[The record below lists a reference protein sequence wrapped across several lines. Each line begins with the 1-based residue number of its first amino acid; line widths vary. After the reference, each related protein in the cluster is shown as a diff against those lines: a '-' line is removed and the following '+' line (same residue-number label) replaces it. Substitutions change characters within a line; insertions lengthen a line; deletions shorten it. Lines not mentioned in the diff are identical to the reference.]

1 MHIICKSTPIA
12 LVRTIELCYNVNE
25 VKLKMNTV
33 NMTIRVDK
41 DLKANVDSLFKN
53 LGITTNS
60 AINMFL
66 KQCEREQSL
75 VFTPSML
82 TPAPSKELA
91 EALQE
96 MEDYKN
102 GKIQLDRFKTTEELF
117 EYLDK

>member
-1 MHIICKSTPIA
+1 MSTI
-12 LVRTIELCYNVNE
+12 
-25 VKLKMNTV
+25 

-41 DLKANVDSLFKN
+41 DLKASVDSLFKN

-75 VFTPSML
+75 VFTPTML
-82 TPAPSKELA
+82 APAPSKELA

-96 MEDYKN
+96 VEDYNN
-102 GKIQLDRFKTTEELF
+102 GKIQLDKFKTTNELF
-117 EYLDK
+117 EYLNK